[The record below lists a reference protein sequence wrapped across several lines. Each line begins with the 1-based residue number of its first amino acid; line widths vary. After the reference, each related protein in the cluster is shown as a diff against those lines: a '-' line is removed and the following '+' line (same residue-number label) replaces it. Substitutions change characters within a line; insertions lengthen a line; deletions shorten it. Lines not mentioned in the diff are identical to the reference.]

1 MAKPKLSRFT
11 WLGLNTRKQLYMLE
25 NTMDMRQSSLSD
37 LAISSKL
44 LSRVMQAM
52 NFRIVSSTK
61 GLEYK
66 FDKQH
71 DTPWEC

>member
-1 MAKPKLSRFT
+1 
-11 WLGLNTRKQLYMLE
+11 
-25 NTMDMRQSSLSD
+25 MDMRQSSLSD